1 MTLFALSD
9 KLDVLLA
16 DIPGDNPTGLSLRYD
31 GVMNEI
37 RTARYADDPSLPL
50 GEWDRPLKKSDWALV
65 DQLCS
70 TVLSKRSKD
79 LQCAAWLTEAWI
91 HLYQIDGLQAGV
103 MLLSGL
109 LEKYWNNLHP
119 HIEEDDND
127 ARIAPFFWLNEN
139 LPMILHLHIC
149 LMHLPDQKPSKITLD
164 DWEKASF
171 RDNSE
176 NSEEDEGKNYSS
188 SKSQSK
194 SSVSRADLI
203 YQAGLMSVKPFA
215 LASEKISSITVA
227 WRRMEQ
233 LIDEKLDHE
242 APSLSRVSDILTRI
256 KRVLTTLIADRVDTE
271 KSSMMSIQQTDQ
283 SYEAELAQ
291 THKMELNKNFSWQA
305 IDSRETAYQLLE
317 AVSGYLMKTEPHS
330 PTPYL
335 ISRAISWG
343 RMPLPELMN
352 EILRE
357 EGDLNRLFTLL
368 GLNKTES

>member
-119 HIEEDDND
+119 HIEEDNND

-149 LMHLPDQKPSKITLD
+149 LMHLSDQKPSKITLD

-176 NSEEDEGKNYSS
+176 EHEVKNYSS
-188 SKSQSK
+188 SKSDSP
-194 SSVSRADLI
+194 SLVSRTDLI
-203 YQAGLMSVKPFA
+203 RQANLMSVKPFL

-256 KRVLTTLIADRVDTE
+256 KRVLTTLIADRADTE

-283 SYEAELAQ
+283 NYEAELAQ

-317 AVSGYLMKTEPHS
+317 AVSSYLMKMEPHS

-335 ISRAISWG
+335 ISRAVSWG

-368 GLNKTES
+368 GLNKIES